1 MISPSPLPPPSQQSE
16 QEPKPEQKKVTSIP
30 QRKRPGQSPTARF
43 LKAIFRPIF
52 KGLYYL
58 IRGIRNHKWLALV
71 ALLLFLG
78 SATFVNYLVTKTL
91 PFGGD
96 DPVQGLT
103 LRDKASSDNVRNWLY
118 ALRDGNTAEMTTIQQ
133 GLVMQSPPDPT
144 QLVGQYSK
152 NHIVWQDISLLSVN
166 TEPDTTIDAFVKVDV
181 VAPSQNGN
189 VNAMMIWHFAT
200 LPQQSGRILFI
211 ELVSTRQLLQ

>member
-1 MISPSPLPPPSQQSE
+1 MISPSPLLPPSQQAE

-52 KGLYYL
+52 KALYYL

-91 PFGGD
+91 PFVGD

-103 LRDKASSDNVRNWLY
+103 LRDKGSGDNVRNWLY
-118 ALRDGNTAEMTTIQQ
+118 ALRDGDTAKMTQIQS

-152 NHIVWQDISLLSVN
+152 NHMAWQDISLLSVN
-166 TEPDTTIDAFVKVDV
+166 TEQDTTLDAFVKVDV
-181 VAPSQNGN
+181 VARGQSGN
-189 VNAMMIWHFAT
+189 VNAIMIWHFVT
-200 LPQQSGRILFI
+200 LPQQNGRVLFI
-211 ELVSTRQLLQ
+211 EPVLIRPLVQ

>member
-1 MISPSPLPPPSQQSE
+1 MISPSPLLPQQAE

-52 KGLYYL
+52 KALYYL

-91 PFGGD
+91 PFSGN
-96 DPVQGLT
+96 DPVQALT
-103 LRDKASSDNVRNWLY
+103 LRDKSSGDNVRNWLY
-118 ALRDGNTAEMTTIQQ
+118 ALRDGNTAKMTQIQS
-133 GLVMQSPPDPT
+133 GLVMQTPPDPT

-152 NHIVWQDISLLSVN
+152 NHIVWQDISLLNVN
-166 TEPDTTIDAFVKVDV
+166 TEPDTTLDAFIKVDV

-200 LPQQSGRILFI
+200 LPQQNGRILFI